1 MVGVLQEAI
10 SKLFRLVRGF
20 PNRRHRADSQDRLT
34 AVRLAFRE
42 YSDSQRQF
50 MKVADVCSQ
59 IGWPDRGAALYC
71 TWKCQQLYIRR
82 EELRFEHLLY
92 RGEFEGGERNSLMR
106 IGDRLDKDWSVI
118 DERSALDDSPA
129 YRDLAIEIAEAEHS
143 RASMD
148 KDLLDGPMRTM
159 QQHAEYRAAR
169 QAIYEKVHEL
179 NKRLGTVAKPDIA
192 LGRKR

>member
-10 SKLFRLVRGF
+10 SKLFRLVRGS
-20 PNRRHRADSQDRLT
+20 PKRNCHGGDSQDRLT

-50 MKVADVCSQ
+50 MNVADTCSHR
-59 IGWPDRGAALYC
+59 GWADRGAVLYN
-71 TWKCQQLYIRR
+71 TWQCQRLYIRR
-82 EELRFEHLLY
+82 QELRFEHLLP
-92 RGEFEGGERNSLMR
+92 RGEFDSGVWNSLTR
-106 IGDRLDKDWSVI
+106 ICDRLDKDWSAI
-118 DERSALDDSPA
+118 EERSALDDNPA
-129 YRDLAIEIAEAEHS
+129 YRDLTIAIAEAEQS

-159 QQHAEYRAAR
+159 QEHAEYRAAR

-179 NKRLGTVAKPDIA
+179 DKRLRELSPELTG
-192 LGRKR
+192 